1 MRALAFAPTTP
12 TMASPP
18 PTPCFANTEAFY
30 RYSVRAAPGLT
41 LSRSALISALHKLDR
56 RDRPAARKAL
66 VYAFFSAV
74 ARVVPAPA
82 KAAPTPTV
90 PKELSGAITNFLNR
104 FAVALFEEGS
114 FLHLN
119 DDARRLVVRH
129 LIDAQRRRARCHWGR
144 TIADLSACIDLTAGV
159 PRGRL
164 ISLARC
170 QVLFQPDDGTVPERV
185 RTLFQQLESRFGGSS
200 LKAAEKEE
208 LRELVRRRMKAALPL
223 LTECD
228 AYGNCKEVARV
239 LWMSAAIAP
248 LVTDEVRSWGPG
260 LAGPMEG
267 AYPSLA
273 ELQEIGVFDL
283 HVTGKSAESHEE
295 FLTKGSRV
303 ANPTPLR
310 LFGRAYADLDAAY
323 VKSKRE
329 RFAAEQAAAASASGA
344 GGKAPRK
351 RKGAGAAK
359 AAKAAAAPY
368 ARPSKAAAKPLP
380 PWRREAGPDAF
391 DLIEPV
397 SGLLGFKNATVLGI
411 LKVDVGALKQG
422 SKVFVKLGESEADGA
437 FSAACYD
444 RMRALEMPHVHVETT
459 TVVYDPQKWHAHGTS
474 DAFETPPKW
483 LPSML
488 KHMKKYEHRAVPL
501 QVASYFDGMRLTY
514 VPSKHPEW
522 LVGAG
527 KTLFQAFFFAKW
539 VGVKDLGPF
548 NMMMNAGGEALL
560 VDLNEA
566 GDAQWPSYNAKGLQ
580 TAHKLKNTG
589 AAGDHLARAL
599 RYAAAHEEEAAE
611 FLERLVQTPAHPRLV
626 SELFSEEARAALRAG
641 WSAQGQPFWTA
652 CTKGVDGGRD

>member
-1 MRALAFAPTTP
+1 MS
-12 TMASPP
+12 SPP
-18 PTPCFANTEAFY
+18 PTPCFASTEAFY

-82 KAAPTPTV
+82 KEAPTPSV

-119 DDARRLVVRH
+119 DDARRLVVRN

-185 RTLFQQLESRFGGSS
+185 RTLFQQLESRFGGSA

-208 LRELVRRRMKAALPL
+208 LRELVRSRMKAALPL

-228 AYGNCKEVARV
+228 AYGNCREVARV

-248 LVTDEVRSWGPG
+248 LVTDDVRSTGPG
-260 LAGPMEG
+260 PAGPMEG

-273 ELQEIGVFDL
+273 ELQEMGVFDL
-283 HVTGKSAESHEE
+283 HVTGLSAESHEE

-323 VKSKRE
+323 VASKRE
-329 RFAAEQAAAASASGA
+329 RFAAEQAAAASGA

-368 ARPSKAAAKPLP
+368 ARPSKAAAAPRWPLP

-422 SKVFVKLGESEADGA
+422 TKVFAKLGESEADGA

-459 TVVYDPQKWHAHGTS
+459 TAVYDPQKWNAHGTS

-488 KHMKKYEHRAVPL
+488 KHMKKHEHRAVPL

-514 VPSKHPEW
+514 VPSEHPEW
-522 LVGAG
+522 LERAG

-548 NMMMNAGGEALL
+548 NMMLNAGGEALL

-599 RYAAAHEEEAAE
+599 RYAAAHPIEAAE
-611 FLERLVQTPAHPRLV
+611 FLDRLVRTPAHPRLV
-626 SELFSEEARAALRAG
+626 SELFSEQARAALRAG
-641 WSAQGQPFWTA
+641 GAAPGQPFWKA
-652 CTKGVDGGRD
+652 CMKGVDGGRD

>member
-1 MRALAFAPTTP
+1 
-12 TMASPP
+12 MASPP
-18 PTPCFANTEAFY
+18 PTPCFSSTEAFY

-74 ARVVPAPA
+74 TRVVPAPA
-82 KAAPTPTV
+82 KEAPTPSV

-104 FAVALFEEGS
+104 FAVAVFEEGS

-119 DDARRLVVRH
+119 DVARGLVVRH
-129 LIDAQRRRARCHWGR
+129 LIDAQRRRARCHWNR
-144 TIADLSACIDLTAGV
+144 TIADLHACVDLTAGV

-185 RTLFQQLESRFGGSS
+185 RTLFQQLESRFGGSA
-200 LKAAEKEE
+200 LKAEEKKE
-208 LRELVRRRMKAALPL
+208 LRELVRSRMKAALPL

-228 AYGNCKEVARV
+228 AYQNCREVARV

-323 VKSKRE
+323 VASKRE
-329 RFAAEQAAAASASGA
+329 RFAAEQAAAASGA

-351 RKGAGAAK
+351 RKGA
-359 AAKAAAAPY
+359 
-368 ARPSKAAAKPLP
+368 
-380 PWRREAGPDAF
+380 
-391 DLIEPV
+391 
-397 SGLLGFKNATVLGI
+397 
-411 LKVDVGALKQG
+411 
-422 SKVFVKLGESEADGA
+422 
-437 FSAACYD
+437 
-444 RMRALEMPHVHVETT
+444 
-459 TVVYDPQKWHAHGTS
+459 
-474 DAFETPPKW
+474 
-483 LPSML
+483 
-488 KHMKKYEHRAVPL
+488 
-501 QVASYFDGMRLTY
+501 
-514 VPSKHPEW
+514 
-522 LVGAG
+522 
-527 KTLFQAFFFAKW
+527 
-539 VGVKDLGPF
+539 
-548 NMMMNAGGEALL
+548 
-560 VDLNEA
+560 
-566 GDAQWPSYNAKGLQ
+566 
-580 TAHKLKNTG
+580 
-589 AAGDHLARAL
+589 
-599 RYAAAHEEEAAE
+599 
-611 FLERLVQTPAHPRLV
+611 
-626 SELFSEEARAALRAG
+626 
-641 WSAQGQPFWTA
+641 
-652 CTKGVDGGRD
+652 